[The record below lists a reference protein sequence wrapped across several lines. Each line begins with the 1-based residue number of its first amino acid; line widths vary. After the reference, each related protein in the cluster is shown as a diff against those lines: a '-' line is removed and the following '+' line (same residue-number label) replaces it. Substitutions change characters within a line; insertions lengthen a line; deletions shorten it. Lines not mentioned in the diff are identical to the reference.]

1 MTIIGIITAI
11 IFAILISIYL
21 GPLGGIVILAV
32 IFGLV
37 LSTHQR
43 NKKMYED
50 IQRIKERL
58 GIVDRNDFHMT
69 NEEIE
74 EELELELEV
83 RSESE
88 QKELEKINAEI
99 EGELETYLKKANE
112 KNKDMDNDK

>member
-21 GPLGGIVILAV
+21 GPFGGIVLLAV
-32 IFGLV
+32 TFGLV

-50 IQRIKERL
+50 IQRMKERL
-58 GIVDRNDFHMT
+58 GIVDRDDFHMT

-74 EELELELEV
+74 EELEDYSNKV
-83 RSESE
+83 
-88 QKELEKINAEI
+88 
-99 EGELETYLKKANE
+99 NE
-112 KNKDMDNDK
+112 KNKDMDADK

>member
-21 GPLGGIVILAV
+21 GPFGGIVLLAV

-50 IQRIKERL
+50 IQRVKERL

-74 EELELELEV
+74 DELELEV

-88 QKELEKINAEI
+88 QRELEKINAEI
-99 EGELETYLKKANE
+99 EDELEDYSNKVNE
-112 KNKDMDNDK
+112 KNKDMDIDK

>member
-74 EELELELEV
+74 EELELEV

-99 EGELETYLKKANE
+99 EGELEAYLKKANE

>member
-1 MTIIGIITAI
+1 MTIIGISTAI

-21 GPLGGIVILAV
+21 GPLGGIFLLAV

-50 IQRIKERL
+50 IQRVKERL

-74 EELELELEV
+74 EELELEV

-88 QKELEKINAEI
+88 QRELEKINAEI
-99 EGELETYLKKANE
+99 EDELEDYSNKVNE
-112 KNKDMDNDK
+112 KNKDMDTAK

>member
-21 GPLGGIVILAV
+21 GPYGGIVLLAV

-50 IQRIKERL
+50 IQRMKERL
-58 GIVDRNDFHMT
+58 GIVDRNDFQMT

-74 EELELELEV
+74 EELEHEV

-88 QKELEKINAEI
+88 QKAEK
-99 EGELETYLKKANE
+99 
-112 KNKDMDNDK
+112 

>member
-21 GPLGGIVILAV
+21 GPFGGIVLLAV

-37 LSTHQR
+37 LSAHQR
-43 NKKMYED
+43 NKKMYDD

-58 GIVDRNDFHMT
+58 GIVDRNDFHMS

-74 EELELELEV
+74 EELELEV

-88 QKELEKINAEI
+88 QKELDKINAEI
-99 EGELETYLKKANE
+99 EDELENYSNKVNE
-112 KNKDMDNDK
+112 KNKDMDTDK

>member
-21 GPLGGIVILAV
+21 GPFGGIVLLAV

-74 EELELELEV
+74 EELELQV
-83 RSESE
+83 HSESE
-88 QKELEKINAEI
+88 QKHLEKINVEI
-99 EGELETYLKKANE
+99 EDELEAYLNKVKD

>member
-11 IFAILISIYL
+11 ILAILISIYL
-21 GPLGGIVILAV
+21 GPFGGIVILAV

-50 IQRIKERL
+50 IQRIKEQL

-69 NEEIE
+69 NAEIE
-74 EELELELEV
+74 EELEDYSNKV
-83 RSESE
+83 
-88 QKELEKINAEI
+88 
-99 EGELETYLKKANE
+99 NE
-112 KNKDMDNDK
+112 KNKDLDTDK

>member
-1 MTIIGIITAI
+1 MTIIGISTAI

-21 GPLGGIVILAV
+21 GPLGGIVLLSV

-50 IQRIKERL
+50 IQRVKERL

-74 EELELELEV
+74 EELELEV

-88 QKELEKINAEI
+88 QRELEKINAEI
-99 EGELETYLKKANE
+99 EEELEDYSNKVNE
-112 KNKDMDNDK
+112 KNKDMDADK

>member
-1 MTIIGIITAI
+1 MTII
-11 IFAILISIYL
+11 L
-21 GPLGGIVILAV
+21 LAV

-74 EELELELEV
+74 DELE
-83 RSESE
+83 
-88 QKELEKINAEI
+88 A
-99 EGELETYLKKANE
+99 YLNKVNDKM
-112 KNKDMDNDK
+112 KDMDTDK

>member
-21 GPLGGIVILAV
+21 GPFGGIVILAV

-74 EELELELEV
+74 EELELEV

-99 EGELETYLKKANE
+99 EGELETYLKKENE

>member
-21 GPLGGIVILAV
+21 GPFGGIVLLAV

-50 IQRIKERL
+50 IQRMKERL
-58 GIVDRNDFHMT
+58 GIVDRDDFHMT

-74 EELELELEV
+74 DELELEM

-88 QKELEKINAEI
+88 HRELEKINAEI
-99 EGELETYLKKANE
+99 EDELEDYSNKVNE
-112 KNKDMDNDK
+112 KNKDMDADK

>member
-21 GPLGGIVILAV
+21 GPYGGIVLLAV

-58 GIVDRNDFHMT
+58 GIVDRNDFQMT

-74 EELELELEV
+74 EELEAYLDNGNDKK
-83 RSESE
+83 
-88 QKELEKINAEI
+88 KELD
-99 EGELETYLKKANE
+99 T
-112 KNKDMDNDK
+112 DK